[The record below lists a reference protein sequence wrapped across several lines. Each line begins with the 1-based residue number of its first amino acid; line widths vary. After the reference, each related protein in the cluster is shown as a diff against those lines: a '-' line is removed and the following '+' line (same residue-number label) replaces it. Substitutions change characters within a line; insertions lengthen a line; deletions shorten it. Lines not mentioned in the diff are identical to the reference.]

1 MDRNVG
7 LQAADFLLR
16 GGRGSKLRRE
26 QNILDIFG
34 KMSKFKVPIL
44 FLLDIFD
51 KMSKF
56 RVAILLNRTLLSHVA
71 SPLAIREDIV
81 FMGLFLTISPPG
93 SVLQGQRRPKEKAN
107 VFDVDFVLHFILK
120 WSY

>member
-1 MDRNVG
+1 M
-7 LQAADFLLR
+7 
-16 GGRGSKLRRE
+16 RRE
-26 QNILDIFG
+26 QNILDIFA
-34 KMSKFKVPIL
+34 KMSKFEVAIL
-44 FLLDIFD
+44 FLLYIFD

-93 SVLQGQRRPKEKAN
+93 NVLQGQRRPKEKGN
-107 VFDVDFVLHFILK
+107 VFDVYFV
-120 WSY
+120 

>member
-1 MDRNVG
+1 MQLDRNVG

-26 QNILDIFG
+26 QNILDIFA
-34 KMSKFKVPIL
+34 KMSNFEVAIL
-44 FLLDIFD
+44 FLLYIFD

-56 RVAILLNRTLLSHVA
+56 RVAILLLNRTLLSHVA

-93 SVLQGQRRPKEKAN
+93 NVLQGQRRPKEKGN
-107 VFDVDFVLHFILK
+107 VFDVYFV
-120 WSY
+120 

>member
-1 MDRNVG
+1 MQLDRNVG

-26 QNILDIFG
+26 QNILDIFA
-34 KMSKFKVPIL
+34 
-44 FLLDIFD
+44 

-107 VFDVDFVLHFILK
+107 VFDVDFV
-120 WSY
+120 